1 MISNL
6 LSFIYPKL
14 CLSCERELRT
24 DEKLICLHCEFDLY
38 PTLFLKKEENPVFQ
52 LFWGKVNIEYA
63 SSCFNFIKG
72 ENLQEF
78 IHEFKYKGH
87 KNLAEFFGRKMSN
100 YLKDSNLFDGIDA
113 VCYVPSS
120 KSKIK
125 QRGYNQAEELAKV
138 IAKQLNISLL
148 KNIII
153 KQKSSKSQTDKNVFE
168 RYKNMESTFEISKK
182 SKQIFESKH
191 LLLVDDVVTTGA
203 TLEACACLLIK
214 ELNCKVSILTLAYR
228 NI

>member
-1 MISNL
+1 
-6 LSFIYPKL
+6 
-14 CLSCERELRT
+14 
-24 DEKLICLHCEFDLY
+24 
-38 PTLFLKKEENPVFQ
+38 
-52 LFWGKVNIEYA
+52 
-63 SSCFNFIKG
+63 
-72 ENLQEF
+72 
-78 IHEFKYKGH
+78 
-87 KNLAEFFGRKMSN
+87 MSN